1 MIRMILLLLSFAA
14 PALAAGPVVLAPA
27 PGTPAD
33 TAARAALA
41 QDLAEARRAGEKPLV
56 LIGQAQL
63 GRPTD
68 RAALFVQL
76 QSARECGSA
85 GCSTSVLAWSPQGWR
100 RVLDGVIGT
109 VSVGKTRHN
118 GWADLVAGR
127 ETYVWTGQL
136 YRNVRPVPD
145 IRVPNL
151 RIPR

>member
-1 MIRMILLLLSFAA
+1 MIRTTLLLLLLLAA
-14 PALAAGPVVLAPA
+14 PAFAAGPVVLTPA
-27 PGTPAD
+27 PGTAAD
-33 TAARAALA
+33 AVARNALA
-41 QDLAEARRAGEKPLV
+41 QDLTQTSRSGEKPLV
-56 LIGQAQL
+56 LVGQVQL

-109 VSVGKTRHN
+109 ISVATTRHK

-127 ETYVWTGQL
+127 ETYIWTGQV
-136 YRNVRPVPD
+136 YRNSRPVPN
-145 IRVPNL
+145 V

>member
-1 MIRMILLLLSFAA
+1 MIRLALLLLLLAV

-33 TAARAALA
+33 TVARAALA
-41 QDLAEARRAGEKPLV
+41 QDLTRAARAHERPLV
-56 LIGQAQL
+56 LVAQVHL
-63 GRPTD
+63 GHPSE

-76 QSARECGSA
+76 QSARDCGSA

-100 RVLDGVIGT
+100 RVLDEVIGT
-109 VSVGKTRHN
+109 ITVAPTRHH
-118 GWADLVAGR
+118 GWADLIAGR

-136 YRNVRPVPD
+136 YRNARPVPN
-145 IRVPNL
+145 V